1 MARSRKVV
9 PEDINPNPEFKPEVT
24 ATGAECKLCVRLQ
37 EYCYRHKP
45 NATIAKIDG
54 RRNPNALKPQE
65 RVFISQYLVDY
76 NVSRAA
82 VAAQYAPTTGIKLLH
97 DPRISKEI
105 EKRIGFQDKRLGALG
120 DRVLLEMASIALAQF
135 PDAFDG
141 NGVLLPIDK
150 LPDFIRAAAQSIK
163 TTEIIGD
170 DGQFKGFHRE
180 VSLHNKIVAGKLVLD
195 RLGIAFDR
203 TDPEERERE
212 RQRANSLH
220 APMNL
225 DDLSTETKLLV
236 LRELEA
242 KQATRELEAA
252 KERELLSAGDD
263 DFDNDILDADY
274 SEVG

>member
-1 MARSRKVV
+1 MARKPKVT
-9 PEDINPNPEFKPEVT
+9 PAPINPEFVPAT
-24 ATGAECKLCVRLQ
+24 NSTGAICKLCTRLQ
-37 EYCYRHKP
+37 EYCYRHKH
-45 NATIAKIDG
+45 NAPTPVAKIDG
-54 RRNPNALKPQE
+54 RRNPNALTPQLKIF
-65 RVFISQYLVDY
+65 VSKYLTHW
-76 NVSRAA
+76 NVSRASTEA
-82 VAAQYAPTTGIKLLH
+82 GFAPSTGIRLLK
-97 DPRISKEI
+97 DPRVEREI
-105 EKRIGFQDKRLGALG
+105 ERRVGIQDKRLGALG
-120 DRVLLEMASIALAQF
+120 DRVLMEIASIALAQF
-135 PDAFDG
+135 PDAYDS

-163 TTEIIGD
+163 TTEIIDAAGE
-170 DGQFKGFHRE
+170 FKGFHRE
-180 VSLHNKIVAGKLVLD
+180 VSLHNKLAAGKLVLD

-220 APMNL
+220 APLSL

-242 KQATRELEAA
+242 KQAARDIESA

-263 DFDNDILDADY
+263 DFDILDAEY